1 LSVGQA
7 FLALSA
13 NDREL
18 SLGSG
23 SHWAIGRE
31 KDNAFVFD
39 DSAMSRRHA
48 LIQQMQ
54 DKFFFIDLG
63 SRNGSLVNG
72 RRVTVPLEL
81 RDGDSVT
88 CGKTQFTFRNPSAE
102 PGTAPVQERITDATI
117 PLYTPNWTTVLVVD
131 IRGFTPLTREIGEAI
146 LAQTIGTW
154 FREAGKIV
162 KRHGSSGDKYIGD
175 AVMATWT
182 HQTRTPKSVEMQRV
196 LQALWE
202 IHVVTNHLQ
211 EQFSLPVPVRIGA
224 GINTGLCMVGNTGGQ
239 DTPEFSPLGD
249 SVNAAFRLESATRK
263 TELDIA
269 LGRDTFERLGD
280 TPEIQACFEK
290 RLVELKG
297 YENAVDVWFTSFAKL
312 GSALRSRKRES
323 SRASSSR
330 PIAQRPR

>member
-1 LSVGQA
+1 MLSPA
-7 FLALSA
+7 S
-13 NDREL
+13 DRKL
-18 SLGSG
+18 SLLNA
-23 SHWAIGRE
+23 SHWTIGRE
-31 KDNAFVFD
+31 KTNAFVFD
-39 DSAMSRRHA
+39 DNAMSRRHA

-54 DKFFFIDLG
+54 DKFYFIDLG

-81 RDGDSVT
+81 QDGDSVV
-88 CGKTQFTFRNPSAE
+88 CGKTQFTFRNPLGQFGATSV
-102 PGTAPVQERITDATI
+102 PERITDATI

-131 IRGFTPLTREIGEAI
+131 IRGFTPLAREIGEAT

-154 FREAGKIV
+154 FREAGRIV

-182 HQTRTPKSVEMQRV
+182 HQTHTPKSSEMHRV
-196 LQALWE
+196 LQGLWE
-202 IHVVTNHLQ
+202 IHVLTSHLQ
-211 EQFSLPVPVRIGA
+211 EQFSLPTPVRIGA
-224 GINTGLCMVGNTGGQ
+224 GINTGLCMVGNTGAQ
-239 DTPEFSPLGD
+239 DNPEFSPLGD
-249 SVNAAFRLESATRK
+249 SVNVAFRLESATRK

-280 TPEIQACFEK
+280 TPEVQNCFEK

-312 GSALRSRKRES
+312 GSVLRTRKRES
-323 SRASSSR
+323 SRA
-330 PIAQRPR
+330 